1 MRMHYRIND
10 AHVLAALQQAPAV
23 MERHLQRGL
32 DAAGMQMVQ
41 TARQKLRQNDSL
53 ALSTLIQAITVEK
66 TGSLEREVL
75 PGTDYAIHL
84 EKGTRAGYRP
94 APAPLLAWLRTRRA
108 AEPER
113 AVFRLQKHIQR
124 HGTKAHP
131 FWQPAFGE
139 AAPRMV
145 QIIRDEVRRGV
156 REVLG

>member
-32 DAAGMQMVQ
+32 DAAGLQMVQ
-41 TARQKLRQNDSL
+41 TVRQKLRQNDSL

-84 EKGTRAGYRP
+84 
-94 APAPLLAWLRTRRA
+94 
-108 AEPER
+108 
-113 AVFRLQKHIQR
+113 
-124 HGTKAHP
+124 
-131 FWQPAFGE
+131 
-139 AAPRMV
+139 
-145 QIIRDEVRRGV
+145 
-156 REVLG
+156 